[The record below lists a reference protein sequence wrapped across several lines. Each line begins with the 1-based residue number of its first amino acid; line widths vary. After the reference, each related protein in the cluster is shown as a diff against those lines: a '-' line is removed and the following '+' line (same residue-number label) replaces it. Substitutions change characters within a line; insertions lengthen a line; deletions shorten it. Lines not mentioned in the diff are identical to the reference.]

1 MGGWFTLLEDASAD
15 DAVLLDALLR
25 LQPSEEPLGAE
36 LPAGWFARL
45 SLREPDAIRLT
56 ATGDQ
61 DVTLAGLFDRRA
73 RSLALV
79 GDGRVRVWG
88 GDAALR
94 RLLAQLPDLRDHP
107 LDLHHLHIE
116 AVPTPAGRGGPGATS
131 IPPGSLTLA
140 RPSFDLV
147 VTAVDPGG

>member
-1 MGGWFTLLEDASAD
+1 M
-15 DAVLLDALLR
+15 
-25 LQPSEEPLGAE
+25 
-36 LPAGWFARL
+36 
-45 SLREPDAIRLT
+45 REPDAIRLT

-88 GDAALR
+88 GVAALR
-94 RLLAQLPDLRDHP
+94 RLLNRLPDLRDHP
-107 LDLHHLHIE
+107 LDLHRLHIE
-116 AVPTPAGRGGPGATS
+116 AVPTPAEA
-131 IPPGSLTLA
+131 IPPGALVLA

-147 VTAVDPGG
+147 VTEVGPGA